1 LIVDLTKTAMTKFL
15 YIADPMCSWC
25 YGFGPELTRFLKDIP
40 DSQIDILVGGLRAY
54 NTQELDDEHRQ
65 MILGHWD
72 KVQEVS
78 GLPFNKSTLSKP
90 HFIYD
95 TEPSCRAVVAAKLLT
110 EDMPGEAILYVF
122 HALQN
127 AFYAQAQDIT
137 QLDVLAKVVVT
148 ALNDFDGDVI
158 FDEESFL
165 ETLLSPSTIEET
177 RLHFEQ
183 VQQWGVRGYPVLL
196 LVKPE
201 GLHMLTSGFTTSERL
216 IEELKL
222 LQK

>member
-1 LIVDLTKTAMTKFL
+1 MTKLL

-25 YGFGPELTRFLKDIP
+25 YGFGPELIQFLKAIP

-54 NTQELDDEHRQ
+54 NTQALDDEHRQ

-72 KVQEVS
+72 KVHKVS
-78 GLPFNKSTLSKP
+78 GLPFDQSALSGS

-95 TEPSCRAVVAAKLLT
+95 TEPSCRAVVAAKLLA
-110 EDMPGEAILYVF
+110 EDMPGDVILHVF
-122 HALQN
+122 HTLQN

-137 QLDVLAKVVVT
+137 KLDVLAKVAVT
-148 ALNDFDGDVI
+148 ALNDFNGDAI

-165 ETLLSPSTIEET
+165 ETLRSPSTVEET

-183 VQQWGVRGYPVLL
+183 IQQWGVRGYPVLL

-201 GLHMLTSGFTTSERL
+201 GLHMLTSGYTSSEQL
-216 IEELKL
+216 MKELKL
-222 LQK
+222 LQP